1 MLLHGDHIAALFGPL
16 GDAGGVNG
24 LDGVDVDD
32 RDVDALGL
40 QQPGGRQRLA
50 DHQAAGKHGG
60 VGALPQDVGLADLK
74 GIILLEHGG
83 GQTGQTHIGRTPE
96 LRQGQGGLPGLLG
109 IGGNDDGHAGDQAH
123 KTDVLDGLVAA
134 AVLAH
139 GHAGVGAADLHV
151 ELGIGDGV
159 ADLFIGPSCAEH
171 SKRRAEGNQP
181 HGRQACGDVHHVRLG
196 NAAVEEA
203 LGIGG
208 LEMLG
213 HGGAGQVGVQH
224 HHLLIGGAQLYQSL
238 AVGFT
243 GCDFFTHGLSPPIPS
258 KPAGAAPRWGPCR
271 ASPPGSP

>member
-1 MLLHGDHIAALFGPL
+1 MDIDDGSVDAIACERLGGHQGLVDHE
-16 GDAGGVNG
+16 AGREDRNIFTLAQDVCFANLKG
-24 LDGVDVDD
+24 LDHVALKNGRGEARKAHVDGAFEISD
-32 RDVDALGL
+32 R
-40 QQPGGRQRLA
+40 
-50 DHQAAGKHGG
+50 
-60 VGALPQDVGLADLK
+60 
-74 GIILLEHGG
+74 HGG
-83 GQTGQTHIGRTPE
+83 GLCFVGVRGA
-96 LRQGQGGLPGLLG
+96 
-109 IGGNDDGHAGDQAH
+109 DDRHAGDGAH
-123 KTDVLDGLVAA
+123 ERDVLDALVAA

-213 HGGAGQVGVQH
+213 HSGAGQVGVQH